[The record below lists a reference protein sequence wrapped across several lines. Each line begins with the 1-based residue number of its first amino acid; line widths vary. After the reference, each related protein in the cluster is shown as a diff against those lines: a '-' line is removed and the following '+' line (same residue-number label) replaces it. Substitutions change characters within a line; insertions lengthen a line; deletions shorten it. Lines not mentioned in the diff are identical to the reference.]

1 MEQLLVEKRRYAQ
14 ELEEKVQKQ
23 TADICRAHEEVMCRL
38 VSASQ
43 WRDEETGMHIRRTGL
58 FSEVLAK
65 AAGWSDA
72 EAAVIRQASPMH
84 DVGKIGIPDA
94 ILRKPGKLTPVEY
107 DVMKTHTLIG
117 AEMLAGSE
125 EPMLKMAREIALNHH
140 ERWDGQGY
148 PHGLRGE
155 EIPESAR
162 ILAIVD
168 MYDALTHDRVYRPAM
183 SEDDVLAI
191 MRQNAGT
198 HFDPLLLTQF
208 FMQLDEIH
216 RIAQEHPND
225 PLDFHAAGHSRQ
237 NTFDAQLPENTGLPE
252 GMKALWQQRFE
263 AARGRGIADELLEEP
278 AWLGED
284 QPVDLGIG
292 P

>member
-1 MEQLLVEKRRYAQ
+1 
-14 ELEEKVQKQ
+14 
-23 TADICRAHEEVMCRL
+23 
-38 VSASQ
+38 
-43 WRDEETGMHIRRTGL
+43 MHIRRTGL

-72 EAAVIRQASPMH
+72 EAAVIRQAAPMH

-94 ILRKPGKLTPVEY
+94 ILRKPAKLTPAEY
-107 DVMKTHTLIG
+107 EVMKTHTLIG

-148 PHGLRGE
+148 PHGLRGQA
-155 EIPESAR
+155 IPESAR

-168 MYDALTHDRVYRPAM
+168 MYDALMHDRVYRPAM

-198 HFDPLLLTQF
+198 HFDPLLLTCF
-208 FMQLDEIH
+208 FTQLDEIR
-216 RIAQEHPND
+216 RITEEHPNE
-225 PLDFHAAGHSRQ
+225 LAEFHAAGHPES
-237 NTFDAQLPENTGLPE
+237 NPFGEQLTEYPGLSQ
-252 GMKALWQQRFE
+252 GLKALWRQRYE
-263 AARGRGIADELLEEP
+263 VGRGLGIADELLDEP
-278 AWLGED
+278 SWLGKDE
-284 QPVDLGIG
+284 PLDLGVG
-292 P
+292 Q